1 MEKVTKEYLENLID
15 KETYIYPEN
24 STVTICML
32 TLKNGFNL
40 IGHSACLNKED
51 FNPEIGNVIAKENAI
66 NKLWELEGY
75 HRKCLA

>member
-1 MEKVTKEYLENLID
+1 MEKITKEYLESLVD
-15 KETYIYPEN
+15 KEAYIYPDDT
-24 STVTICML
+24 TVTICIL

-51 FNPEIGNVIAKENAI
+51 FNPEIGNSVAKANAI
-66 NKLWELEGY
+66 NQLWQLEGY